1 MTYIKQIS
9 IQNLLVDFWIDKVK
23 ETNKN
28 YMTKKMFSLLLSF
41 ISISCF
47 GQIMLQNHVLA
58 TCGKTYS
65 NATISMEY
73 TLGEPFT
80 KTLSATTVVETQGF
94 HQPNLKLISHVGVQ
108 EISNFNLNVYPN
120 PFLNQFTIAL
130 PSNEIVYI
138 TIYDVMGKL
147 IHEQTLGDIE
157 NVIDLGFLASG
168 NYRISYKTENQIQT
182 GNISIIKYNL

>member
-1 MTYIKQIS
+1 M
-9 IQNLLVDFWIDKVK
+9 V
-23 ETNKN
+23 NKRI
-28 YMTKKMFSLLLSF
+28 FSFIFSF

-47 GQIMLQNHVLA
+47 GQIRLQNQVLA
-58 TCGKTYS
+58 TSGKTYS
-65 NATISMEY
+65 NSIMSMEY

-80 KTLSATTVVETQGF
+80 KTLTTTSIVETQGF
-94 HQPNLKLISHVGVQ
+94 HQPNLKLITNVGVQ
-108 EISNFNLNVYPN
+108 ELSNFNLNVYPN

-130 PSNEIVYI
+130 PSNETVYI

-147 IHEQTLGDIE
+147 IHEQTLADIE

-168 NYRISYKTENQIQT
+168 NYRIFYKTENQIQT

>member
-1 MTYIKQIS
+1 M
-9 IQNLLVDFWIDKVK
+9 
-23 ETNKN
+23 
-28 YMTKKMFSLLLSF
+28 KKPLLLFFLLF
-41 ISISCF
+41 ITSVTF
-47 GQIMLQNHVLA
+47 GQIMLQNQVLA
-58 TCGKTYS
+58 TSGKTYS

-108 EISNFNLNVYPN
+108 ELSNFNLNVYPN
-120 PFLNQFTIAL
+120 PFLNQFTIAI
-130 PSNEIVYI
+130 PSNETVYI

-147 IHEQTLGDIE
+147 IHEQTLADIE